1 MVYTDRVILF
11 MDLLGFREIVNK
23 TAEHPDFL
31 NDIYEVLHSITSVP
45 ISAET
50 FNIFDY
56 ELRPKKPKDDLHH
69 QKSLMTLC
77 NSSKEILDWTDEQAL
92 ERKAMSTLAVTHFSD
107 SLVLSADVTD
117 EVSVFGLIE
126 LAAKVNYRLW
136 REHNILTR
144 GGITVG
150 KLIHQESGVLIGP
163 AMVRAYEIESTLAV
177 YPRILIDQS
186 CVALINKHGNST
198 RFTHLFKPVT
208 EPIINQKEGTQLT
221 SGLEINSATS
231 YAHFQH
237 GPFAGS
243 PGILKRYD
251 RSLKASISRLREI
264 RQTMSHERVIK
275 KYDYIINEL
284 EEYSN
289 NHPFWDEL

>member
-1 MVYTDRVILF
+1 MVYTDRIILF

-45 ISAET
+45 ISAEA

-56 ELRPKKPKDDLHH
+56 ELRPRKPKNDLPH
-69 QKSLMTLC
+69 QELLMTVY
-77 NSSKEILDWTDEQAL
+77 NSSKEISDWTDEQAL
-92 ERKAMSTLAVTHFSD
+92 ERKAMSSLAVTHFSD
-107 SLVLSADVTD
+107 SLVVSADITD
-117 EVSVFGLIE
+117 EISVSGLIE

-150 KLIHQESGVLIGP
+150 KLIHEESGALVGP

-186 CVALINKHGNST
+186 CVALINKIGNST
-198 RFTHLFKPVT
+198 KFTHLFKLIS
-208 EPIINQKEGTQLT
+208 EPIINQKKGTQLT
-221 SGLEINSATS
+221 SGLEINLATS
-231 YAHFQH
+231 YAYLQH

-251 RSLKASISRLREI
+251 RSLKASVPRLREI
-264 RQTMSHERVIK
+264 RQTLSDERVIK

-284 EEYSN
+284 DEYSKN
-289 NHPFWDEL
+289 YPFWDEL